1 MYIVIYSISFSLFW
15 VVQDTLKTAYADS
28 TIPAQYVDD
37 DDDDDDDEDYD
48 DDDYYYVHQ

>member
-28 TIPAQYVDD
+28 TILAQCVH
-37 DDDDDDDEDYD
+37 DDDEDYD
-48 DDDYYYVHQ
+48 DEDYYCMYW